1 MIVNS
6 QHTWK
11 LAAIDLDGTLLD
23 EHHRIPSRNRAGI
36 RLLQNKGVR
45 CVIASGRM
53 HEATVSFADELGLKE
68 PIISYNGAMVKDPV
82 TNEIWRHIT
91 MPASYAEE
99 ITRFCLENGYH
110 LNYYLNS
117 RLYIR
122 DMNPWAKLY
131 LDQTNSPYEILPDF
145 ESLYGTSPTKLILIS
160 SPDETNRLLPQFKEK
175 YGDRLYIT
183 KSNPEYL
190 EFMNPDATKASALEY
205 LAHRL
210 GVAREEVIAFGDGG
224 NDLPMIQWAGM
235 GVAMYQA
242 RAAVKEAADCIA
254 PPETEGGLG
263 AFIEQLFS

>member
-1 MIVNS
+1 M
-6 QHTWK
+6 
-11 LAAIDLDGTLLD
+11 
-23 EHHRIPSRNRAGI
+23 
-36 RLLQNKGVR
+36 
-45 CVIASGRM
+45 IASGRM
-53 HEATVSFADELGLKE
+53 HEATVRFADELGLKE

-82 TNEIWRHIT
+82 SNEIWRHIT
-91 MPASYAEE
+91 MPASCAEE
-99 ITRFCLENGYH
+99 ITRFCIENGCH
-110 LNYYLNS
+110 LNYYLDGH
-117 RLYIR
+117 LYIR
-122 DMNPWAKLY
+122 EMSPWAKLY

-145 ESLYGTSPTKLILIS
+145 ESLYGSSPTKLILIN
-160 SPDETNRLLPQFKEK
+160 SPEETNRLLSQFKEK

-190 EFMNPDATKASALEY
+190 EFMNPAATKASALEY
-205 LAHRL
+205 LANRL

-242 RAAVKEAADCIA
+242 RTAVKDAADRIA